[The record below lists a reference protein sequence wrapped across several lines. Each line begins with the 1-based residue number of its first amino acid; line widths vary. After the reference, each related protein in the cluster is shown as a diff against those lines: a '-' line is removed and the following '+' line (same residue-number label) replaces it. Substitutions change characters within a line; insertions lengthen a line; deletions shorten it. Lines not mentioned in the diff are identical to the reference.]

1 MIDIDFYNV
10 EKIAK
15 QLHLEGWNGDISS
28 LKSIIEKANSEYYIN
43 TFLKSF
49 KYLLIEKNKE
59 INSILEKSNNSS
71 LLEENY
77 EERFNIFKNLEQ
89 ELFYL
94 NNNFKLID
102 FSDYSGSENNYIS
115 LSFFNNDNTIQI
127 DFNLLYDRFLLKNY
141 FFKDQSNN
149 KPKFKKQSYKLD
161 LKNLKFC

>member
-77 EERFNIFKNLEQ
+77 EEHFNIFNNLEQ

-115 LSFFNNDNTIQI
+115 LSFLKNDNTIQI
-127 DFNLLYDRFLLKNY
+127 DFNLLDNQFLLKNY

-149 KPKFKKQSYKLD
+149 KFKNKSYKLD
-161 LKNLKFC
+161 LKNLKFY